1 MSIAMPTIDR
11 QLLLALGGVAALALL
26 SLSIGVYHL
35 SFATLR
41 SGEDLHATM
50 VLMASRVPRT
60 LAIILVGVSMGIAGL
75 IMQLLS
81 RNRFVSPSTA
91 GTVESASLGILAV
104 TIVAPDT
111 PMIGKMAVATVF
123 ALAGTAL
130 FLALLRAV
138 PLRSPLVVPLIGLML
153 GSVISSIT
161 TFFAYRHD
169 FLQSLSAWTGG
180 DFSRV
185 LRGRYELLW
194 LSGVLTVVAFI
205 VADRFTV
212 AGLGEAFTTNL
223 GLNYRRVLA
232 LGLTIVA
239 VVTAVNVVTV
249 GAIPFLGLI
258 VPNVVSMVKGD
269 NVRRSSPWVAVFGAG
284 FLLVCDIFG
293 RLIRYPFEVPIGTVV
308 GVVGSVVF
316 LVMLLRSSDRVS

>member
-1 MSIAMPTIDR
+1 MPTIDR

-258 VPNVVSMVKGD
+258 VPNVVSLVKGD